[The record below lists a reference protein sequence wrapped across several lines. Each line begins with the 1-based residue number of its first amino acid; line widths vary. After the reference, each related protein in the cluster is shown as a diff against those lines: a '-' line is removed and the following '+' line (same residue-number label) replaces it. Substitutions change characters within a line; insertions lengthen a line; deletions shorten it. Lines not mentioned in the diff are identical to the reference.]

1 MPSKKL
7 GSAPTFDEMT
17 FAKRLHERVL
27 TTGGKQFAVFQERYF
42 PTWVRWV
49 RGTGEFDGSGVR
61 DVVNAN
67 AIYLDD
73 VKGDLD
79 NFRENQ
85 GVAHNSI
92 NARLAALEAAVGD
105 PPFPG

>member
-7 GSAPTFDEMT
+7 GNPPTFDEST

-27 TTGGKQFAVFQERYF
+27 TAGGKQYAVFQDKYF
-42 PTWVRWV
+42 PVFTRWLK
-49 RGTGEFDGSGVR
+49 GSGEYDGSGVR

-67 AIYLDD
+67 ALYLDD

-92 NARLAALEAAVGD
+92 NNRLATLEEAVQN